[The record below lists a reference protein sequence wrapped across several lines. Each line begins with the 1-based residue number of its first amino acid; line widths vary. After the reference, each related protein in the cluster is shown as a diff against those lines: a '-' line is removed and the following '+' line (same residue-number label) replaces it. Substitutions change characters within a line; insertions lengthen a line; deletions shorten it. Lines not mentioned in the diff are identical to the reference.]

1 MLSVSKRWHA
11 FWCLASRYQDAVQPL
26 DAAAPPQAGSACV
39 NAALPV
45 DLKHKLDKLEED
57 VRHIRRKVEE
67 KPSASLANI
76 IPPVV
81 ENHRSAV
88 IPPVVRKALFKV
100 TGSHCTKTVEQAY
113 ALNAIHRCESPL
125 IIVMATGTGKSAL
138 FMTPLFW
145 LPPTSV
151 VVVVV
156 PFIAL
161 MEDLLEQCKLV
172 GIIASKWSGYNCAKK
187 VEGSQLVLVAAE
199 NCYNEHF
206 GSWAQEMV
214 EQECLAAIFF
224 DELPQYFLTATLPP
238 SLLLTF
244 KAALC
249 LPQDGTGIIR
259 AATNRN
265 NIAYSVQWL
274 PSSATMDFYFQQLL
288 RSHPHGSIMVICRS
302 RIAAET
308 TARLLTEM
316 DNSKRV
322 LVGTTA
328 IGTGI
333 NPQHVSLVVHMGGAY
348 DMVSYVQESGR
359 AGRSGQPAKAVMMV
373 YDGVRLE
380 DKVDLYVKEK
390 VCRRVAISSYM
401 DGMPLV
407 RVSRLKPRSLGT
419 ININV
424 MMTPRSGVGVD
435 DVEVDGVGDEIGDV
449 DDNEVDGVD
458 DKVGDVN
465 DNEVDGVGDKVGGV
479 NTSVQCVDLML

>member
-1 MLSVSKRWHA
+1 
-11 FWCLASRYQDAVQPL
+11 
-26 DAAAPPQAGSACV
+26 
-39 NAALPV
+39 
-45 DLKHKLDKLEED
+45 
-57 VRHIRRKVEE
+57 
-67 KPSASLANI
+67 
-76 IPPVV
+76 
-81 ENHRSAV
+81 
-88 IPPVVRKALFKV
+88 
-100 TGSHCTKTVEQAY
+100 
-113 ALNAIHRCESPL
+113 
-125 IIVMATGTGKSAL
+125 MATGTGKSVL

-156 PFIAL
+156 PFIVL

-224 DELPQYFLTATLPP
+224 DECHVCITQDSFRPSMAKIKQLITTVPVPQYFLTATLPP

-259 AATNRN
+259 AATNCN

-288 RSHPHGSIMVICRS
+288 RSHPHGSIMVICCS

-308 TARLLTEM
+308 TARLLSCQCIWSEMDQADKKAILLSWLASSAAEM

-348 DMVSYVQESGR
+348 DMVSYVQESGC

-373 YDGVRLE
+373 YDGVWLE

-401 DGMPLV
+401 DGMPLTCLSQPDLALCDLCSQCV
-407 RVSRLKPRSLGT
+407 AGDAKTLPNPMTSINTPPRS
-419 ININV
+419 
-424 MMTPRSGVGVD
+424 
-435 DVEVDGVGDEIGDV
+435 
-449 DDNEVDGVD
+449 
-458 DKVGDVN
+458 DKSN
-465 DNEVDGVGDKVGGV
+465 AAMSLPPSLQKI
-479 NTSVQCVDLML
+479 